1 MRLSLKVGAQVM
13 LLVNDRERGLF
24 NGSRGVI
31 ERFDYHEIQGP
42 PPTPIISRISP
53 GEYSKFARENLD
65 ETAGERAGDSGHVP
79 IPVVRF
85 LTGNQLLC
93 VIPDE
98 RKLEIR
104 LSDGCQLV
112 LQRTQLPLALAWATT
127 IHKSQGQTLDYAIID
142 IEGCFRPGQFYVAL
156 SRCKE
161 PDGLQIVGGDRREL
175 QRACM
180 AAPSVLKYYEDLERD
195 EEGLVVRVLEHLGK
209 VV

>member
-1 MRLSLKVGAQVM
+1 MLLNLKVGAQVM
-13 LLVNDRERGLF
+13 LLANHRERGLF
-24 NGSRGVI
+24 NGSRGVV
-31 ERFDYHEIQGP
+31 ERFDYHGIQDP
-42 PPTPIISRISP
+42 PPTPIVSWISP

-65 ETAGERAGDSGHVP
+65 EIAGERAGDSGHVP

-93 VIPDE
+93 VIPE
-98 RKLEIR
+98 AWKFEIR
-104 LSDGCQLV
+104 LSNGCQLV

-127 IHKSQGQTLDYAIID
+127 IHKSQGQTLDYVIAD
-142 IEGCFRPGQFYVAL
+142 IEGCFQPGQFYVAL

-180 AAPSVLKYYEDLERD
+180 AAPSVLKYYEDLERV
-195 EEGLVVRVLEHLGK
+195 EEGPVVRVFEQLGK
-209 VV
+209 MV